1 MHNWQKITTF
11 ASQTK
16 EKEKNMERY
25 PIPLSD
31 IEKVKQWQNCGWIDN
46 SIMLIDQL
54 TEVHIPE
61 SPRRMNFIIM
71 GLCTQGE
78 IQYTLDT
85 QPHTV
90 KAGDVFIVSERHVI
104 SDYSATPDIQG
115 GCFLISVSFFR
126 EVIQNTSD
134 LSALFLY
141 TQNFPVMHLE
151 EKEAD
156 VFKKYFT
163 AIRQRI
169 NDNKNHFRKDL
180 VRTLLLAMFYDL
192 SNVIYH
198 FREDTGKKHTR
209 ADAIFT
215 KFIKMVEE
223 NCHFER
229 RVSWYA
235 EQLCI
240 TPKYLSESI
249 KTVSRRT
256 PNEWIDNYVTLE
268 LRVLLKNT
276 SKSVKEIA
284 EDMNFPNQSFLGK
297 YFKERVGISPSKYR
311 KK

>member
-1 MHNWQKITTF
+1 
-11 ASQTK
+11 
-16 EKEKNMERY
+16 MEPY
-25 PIPLSD
+25 PIPVSD
-31 IEKVKQWQNCGWIDN
+31 IKKIKQWKNCGWIDD
-46 SIMLIDQL
+46 SIMLIDHL
-54 TEVHIPE
+54 DEVQIPE

-78 IQYTLDT
+78 LSYKLDT
-85 QPHTV
+85 QEHTI
-90 KAGDVFIVSERHVI
+90 KPGDVFIVSEHHVI
-104 SDYSATPDIQG
+104 SDYSATDDLRG
-115 GCFLISVSFFR
+115 GCFLVSVNFFR

-134 LSALFLY
+134 LSAIFLY
-141 TQNFPVMHLE
+141 ARNFPVMHLE
-151 EKEAD
+151 QKE
-156 VFKKYFT
+156 VETFKKYFT
-163 AIRQRI
+163 AIRERI
-169 NDNKNHFRKDL
+169 NDNKNLFRKDL

-209 ADAIFT
+209 ADFIFT
-215 KFIKMVEE
+215 KFIKMVEK
-223 NCHFER
+223 NCHYER

-249 KTVSRRT
+249 KTVSKRT

-276 SKSVKEIA
+276 SKSIKEIA
-284 EDMNFPNQSFLGK
+284 EDMNFPNQSFMGK
-297 YFKERVGISPSKYR
+297 YFKEHVGVSPSQYR